1 MASAKNT
8 TETKLKTDEKDA
20 PSQNP
25 VTQKKLKRVKAL
37 ESSSLYKSSVKRLV
51 RERLKDSYTIS
62 SAAVT
67 ILSSIAFDFFNM
79 IGQTSGDLAKSVN
92 KLTVGA
98 GEVKGAVRLE
108 LGGRE
113 LANNIIVDL
122 EAAMKKYGKRAD
134 K

>member
-1 MASAKNT
+1 MASTKSTDPKQKADERQQSQRPRRRANPKN
-8 TETKLKTDEKDA
+8 
-20 PSQNP
+20 
-25 VTQKKLKRVKAL
+25 L
-37 ESSSLYKSSVKRLV
+37 ESSALYKSSVKRLV
-51 RERLKDSYTIS
+51 RERLKDNYTIS

-79 IGQTSGDLAKSVN
+79 IGTTAGDLSKSVS

-98 GEVKGAVRLE
+98 TEVKSAIRLE

-113 LANNIIVDL
+113 LSNNIIVDM
-122 EAAMKKYGKRAD
+122 EAAMKKYGGKSAD

>member
-1 MASAKNT
+1 MASTKSTDPKQKAEDKEHSQRTRRRTNPKN
-8 TETKLKTDEKDA
+8 
-20 PSQNP
+20 
-25 VTQKKLKRVKAL
+25 L
-37 ESSSLYKSSVKRLV
+37 ESSALYKSSVKRLV
-51 RERLKDSYTIS
+51 RERLKDNYTIS

-79 IGQTSGDLAKSVN
+79 IGTTAGDLSKSVN

-98 GEVKGAVRLE
+98 TEVKSAIRLE

-113 LANNIIVDL
+113 LSNNIVVDM
-122 EAAMKKYGKRAD
+122 EAAMKKYGGKSAE